1 MNRQTNNNKN
11 NIQKTQLPCV
21 TAFKSV
27 KRKPI
32 KKLLKLERNLTLV
45 SSGSKGA
52 AIITCIS
59 QKLYTQFNLL
69 KFNIY
74 KF

>member
-1 MNRQTNNNKN
+1 MNRQTNNNNN
-11 NIQKTQLPCV
+11 NIQKTLQYV